1 MGSVMK
7 PLVTALVVLPLYCM
21 GFIGSGGKGVSSI
34 SSVLRSCSLSV
45 SRLKAES
52 SDGVGVQVSAKELS
66 KGFAHPP
73 SVFTVDKDIAR
84 ILPHRYPFALVD
96 KVIHFEPGK
105 RAIGIKCITNNEPQF
120 TGHFPDRP
128 IMPGVLQ
135 VSKERICTSGSN
147 VGQESGRN
155 CSEKSSVG

>member
-96 KVIHFEPGK
+96 KVK
-105 RAIGIKCITNNEPQF
+105 L
-120 TGHFPDRP
+120 
-128 IMPGVLQ
+128 GVVYASYRLYALYTLIRDFRG
-135 VSKERICTSGSN
+135 VE
-147 VGQESGRN
+147 
-155 CSEKSSVG
+155 